1 MNLLVKNITKHYK
14 TPVLQNI
21 SFEATKGVIGLLGE
35 NGAGKT
41 TLIEIIATLTK
52 PTNGSILYDNLLA
65 SEHLYELRQQI
76 GYLPQNFNFFPSL
89 NVEECLAYSC
99 RLKGISNKQQRT
111 AEINEKIEFVG
122 LASQRKKKFSELSG
136 GMKQRLGIAQALLGD
151 PKLLIVDEP
160 TVGLDPNERVA
171 FRQLLN
177 NLGQERLIIL
187 STHIIEDVAMTCEK
201 ILLLH
206 QGNLN
211 YYGTIFDFIKHA
223 EGKVW
228 CYEGESLLPE
238 ITEQGSVIAS
248 RTTAQG
254 IHVRFIANYKIASS
268 QLVSPTLEDAYIYA
282 NQKQVAL

>member
-1 MNLLVKNITKHYK
+1 MNLLVKNITKHYQ
-14 TPVLQNI
+14 TPVLENI
-21 SFEATKGVIGLLGE
+21 SFEATKGVIGLIGE

-41 TLIEIIATLTK
+41 TLIEIIATLTQA
-52 PTNGSILYDNLLA
+52 TSGSILYEGLLA

-76 GYLPQNFNFFPSL
+76 GYLPQHFNFFPSL
-89 NVEECLAYSC
+89 SVEECLAYSC
-99 RLKGISNKQQRT
+99 RIKGITKKQRLD
-111 AEINEKIEFVG
+111 EINEKIAYVG
-122 LASQRKKKFSELSG
+122 LATHRKKKFSNLSG
-136 GMKQRLGIAQALLGD
+136 GMKQRLGIAQALLGN

-160 TVGLDPNERVA
+160 TVGLDPKERVA
-171 FRQLLN
+171 FRQLLT
-177 NLGQERLIIL
+177 NLGQDRLIIL
-187 STHIIEDVAMTCEK
+187 STHIIEDIAMTCEK

-268 QLVSPTLEDAYIYA
+268 QLVPPTLEDAYIYA